1 MADKVDA
8 VIKVKRGPEAQRK
21 IVTFGD
27 GELAYSNDVK
37 RLFVG
42 DGGIGGNPASTRVHI
57 TSSTPAY
64 ALSGDLMVKVN
75 NDIRR
80 LYALTGADYTNLNAY
95 TLLANSDVDACV
107 QSNSALWNAGGLGGN
122 AGPGTEAWTV
132 VSVQSAYWNSTYT
145 TVNQASAT
153 WSSGGGGSGSLEQ
166 FIINTIVQEH
176 SASWDEVYN
185 TVVANSASWENAFS
199 SAVLSTF
206 NTPLTANGKFLVV
219 DIEGTPQAIRLW
231 DTP

>member
-42 DGGIGGNPASTRVHI
+42 DGGVGGNPASTRVHI

-64 ALSGDLMVKVN
+64 ALSGDLLVN
-75 NDIRR
+75 VNDDVRR
-80 LYALTGADYTNLNAY
+80 LYALTGADYANLSAY
-95 TLLANSDVDACV
+95 TLLANSDVDTVV
-107 QSNSALWNAGGLGGN
+107 QTNSALWTAGGIGGN

-132 VSVQSAYWNSTYT
+132 VSVQSAFWNDTYT
-145 TVNQASAT
+145 TVSLASASWNT
-153 WSSGGGGSGSLEQ
+153 GGGGSIEQ
-166 FIINTIVQEH
+166 FVINTIVQEH
-176 SASWDEVYN
+176 SASWDEAYN

-206 NTPLTANGKFLVV
+206 ETPLTASGKFLVV
-219 DIEGTPQAIRLW
+219 NIEGTPQAIRLW

>member
-42 DGGIGGNPASTRVHI
+42 DGGIGGNPASTRVHV

-64 ALSGDLMVKVN
+64 ALSGDLLVN
-75 NDIRR
+75 INDDIRR
-80 LYALTGADYTNLNAY
+80 LYALTGSDYANLSAY
-95 TLLANSDVDACV
+95 TLLANSDVDSCV
-107 QSNSALWNAGGLGGN
+107 QSNSALWTAGGLGGN

-132 VSVQSAYWNSTYT
+132 VSVQSAFWNDTYT
-145 TVNQASAT
+145 TVSLASASWNT
-153 WSSGGGGSGSLEQ
+153 GGGGSIEQ
-166 FIINTIVQEH
+166 FVINTIVQEH
-176 SASWDEVYN
+176 SASWDEAYN
-185 TVVANSASWENAFS
+185 TVVANSATWENAFS
-199 SAVLSTF
+199 TAVLSTF
-206 NTPLTANGKFLVV
+206 DTPLTASGKFLVV
-219 DIEGTPQAIRLW
+219 NIEGTPQAIRLW

>member
-64 ALSGDLMVKVN
+64 ALSGDLLVN
-75 NDIRR
+75 VNDDIRR
-80 LYALTGADYTNLNAY
+80 LYALTGSDYANLSAY
-95 TLLANSDVDACV
+95 TLLANSDVDSCV
-107 QSNSALWNAGGLGGN
+107 QSNSALWTAGGVGGN

-132 VSVQSAYWNSTYT
+132 VSVQSAFWNDTYT
-145 TVNQASAT
+145 TVSLASASWNT
-153 WSSGGGGSGSLEQ
+153 GGGGSIEQ
-166 FIINTIVQEH
+166 FVINTIVQEH
-176 SASWDEVYN
+176 SALWDEAYN
-185 TVVANSASWENAFS
+185 TVVANSATWENAFS
-199 SAVLSTF
+199 TAVLSTF
-206 NTPLTANGKFLVV
+206 ETPLTASGKFLVV
-219 DIEGTPQAIRLW
+219 NIEGTPQAIRLW

>member
-42 DGGIGGNPASTRVHI
+42 DGGVGGNPASTRVHI

-64 ALSGDLMVKVN
+64 ALSGDLLVN
-75 NDIRR
+75 VNSDVRR
-80 LYALTGADYTNLNAY
+80 LYALTGADYANLSAY

-107 QSNSALWNAGGLGGN
+107 QSNSALWTAGGLGGN

-132 VSVQSAYWNSTYT
+132 VSVQSAFWNDTYT
-145 TVNQASAT
+145 TVSLASASWNT
-153 WSSGGGGSGSLEQ
+153 GGGGSIEQ
-166 FIINTIVQEH
+166 FVINTIVQEH
-176 SASWDEVYN
+176 SASWDEAYN

-206 NTPLTANGKFLVV
+206 ETPLTASGKFLVV
-219 DIEGTPQAIRLW
+219 NIEGTPQAIRLW

>member
-42 DGGIGGNPASTRVHI
+42 DGGIGGNPASTRVHV

-64 ALSGDLMVKVN
+64 ALSGDLLVN
-75 NDIRR
+75 INDDIRR
-80 LYALTGADYTNLNAY
+80 LYALTGADYANLSAY

-107 QSNSALWNAGGLGGN
+107 QSNSALWTAGGLGGN

-132 VSVQSAYWNSTYT
+132 VSVNSANWDSVYTSVKDLSVGWGGGSVSDDLFYTYT
-145 TVNQASAT
+145 TVRDSSANWNET
-153 WSSGGGGSGSLEQ
+153 
-166 FIINTIVQEH
+166 
-176 SASWDEVYN
+176 YN
-185 TVVANSASWENAFS
+185 TVVANSATWENAFS
-199 SAVLSTF
+199 TAVLSTF
-206 NTPLTANGKFLVV
+206 DTPLTANGKFLVV
-219 DIEGTPQAIRLW
+219 NIEGTPQAIRLW

>member
-21 IVTFGD
+21 TVTFKD
-27 GELAYSNDVK
+27 GELAYSNDIK

-42 DGGIGGNPASTRVHI
+42 DGGYGGNVAGAKVHT
-57 TSSTPAY
+57 TSSTLLSTLS
-64 ALSGDLMVKVN
+64 ALSGDLVIDVLG
-75 NDIRR
+75 DIRR
-80 LYALTGADYTNLNAY
+80 LYALTGSDFVNLSAY

-107 QSNSALWNAGGLGGN
+107 QSNSALWTAGGLGGN

-132 VSVQSAYWNSTYT
+132 VSVQSAFWDSTYLQVKSLSAGWGSGGGSSEELYSVYT
-145 TVNQASAT
+145 TVQNNSAT
-153 WSSGGGGSGSLEQ
+153 
-166 FIINTIVQEH
+166 
-176 SASWDEVYN
+176 
-185 TVVANSASWENAFS
+185 WENAFS

-206 NTPLTANGKFLVV
+206 ETPLTASGKFLVV
-219 DIEGTPQAIRLW
+219 NIEGIPQAIRLW

>member
-42 DGGIGGNPASTRVHI
+42 DGGIGGNPASTRVHV

-64 ALSGDLMVKVN
+64 ALSGDLLVN
-75 NDIRR
+75 IDADIRK
-80 LYALTGADYTNLNAY
+80 LYALTGSDFADLSAY

-107 QSNSALWNAGGLGGN
+107 QSNSALWTAGGVGGN

-132 VSVQSAYWNSTYT
+132 VSVQSAFWNDTYST
-145 TVNQASAT
+145 VSLASASWNT
-153 WSSGGGGSGSLEQ
+153 GGGGSIEQ
-166 FIINTIVQEH
+166 FVINTIVQEH
-176 SASWDEVYN
+176 SASWDEAYN
-185 TVVANSASWENAFS
+185 TVVANSATWENAFS
-199 SAVLSTF
+199 TAVLSTF
-206 NTPLTANGKFLVV
+206 ETPLTASGKFLVV
-219 DIEGTPQAIRLW
+219 NIEGTPQAIRLW

>member
-21 IVTFGD
+21 TVTFKD

-57 TSSTPAY
+57 TSATPAY
-64 ALSGDLMVKVN
+64 ALSGDLLVN
-75 NDIRR
+75 INDDIRR
-80 LYALTGADYTNLNAY
+80 LYALTGTDYENLSAY
-95 TLLANSDVDACV
+95 TLLANSDVDTTV
-107 QSNSALWNAGGLGGN
+107 QSYSALWTAGGVGGN

-132 VSVQSAYWNSTYT
+132 VSVQSALWDSTYT
-145 TVNQASAT
+145 QVYNLSTQ
-153 WSSGGGGSGSLEQ
+153 WGGGGGGGGGSEELYSVY
-166 FIINTIVQEH
+166 TTVQ
-176 SASWDEVYN
+176 N
-185 TVVANSASWENAFS
+185 NSATWENAFS
-199 SAVLSTF
+199 TAVLSTF
-206 NTPLTANGKFLVV
+206 ETPLTASGKFLVV
-219 DIEGTPQAIRLW
+219 NIEGTPQAIRLW

>member
-42 DGGIGGNPASTRVHI
+42 DGGIGGNPASTRVHV

-64 ALSGDLMVKVN
+64 ALSGDLLVN
-75 NDIRR
+75 VNDDIRR
-80 LYALTGADYTNLNAY
+80 LYALTGSDYANLSAY
-95 TLLANSDVDACV
+95 TLLANSDVDSCV
-107 QSNSALWNAGGLGGN
+107 QSNSALWTAGGVGGN

-132 VSVQSAYWNSTYT
+132 VSVQSAFWNDTYT
-145 TVNQASAT
+145 TVSLASASWNT
-153 WSSGGGGSGSLEQ
+153 GGGGSIEQ
-166 FIINTIVQEH
+166 FVINTIVQEH
-176 SASWDEVYN
+176 SALWDEAYN
-185 TVVANSASWENAFS
+185 TVVANSATWENAFS
-199 SAVLSTF
+199 TAVLSTF
-206 NTPLTANGKFLVV
+206 ETPLTASGKFLVV
-219 DIEGTPQAIRLW
+219 NIEGTPQDIRLW